1 MVRCLLFIVILTLNR
16 ADVPGG
22 GLRGTP
28 PRKWGTVKNHFPEG
42 YCPRREKVLDLSR
55 AVMTGNRRHARG
67 RRVDGRYRHKADRLR
82 SRTVLLGVT
91 KRVCTCLSDPEFTC
105 LRCFADDMPTVS
117 ETLGPYEWMGRADD
131 LAQLIRWWDEVSKDM
146 DSREA
151 LDTLRRRFL
160 STPFGNSLKTRHAYD
175 HLVEGVRWDYGLEWK
190 ER

>member
-1 MVRCLLFIVILTLNR
+1 MARRLLFIVMLTLNR
-16 ADVPGG
+16 EDVPGG

-42 YCPRREKVLDLSR
+42 YCPRREKV
-55 AVMTGNRRHARG
+55 
-67 RRVDGRYRHKADRLR
+67 
-82 SRTVLLGVT
+82 
-91 KRVCTCLSDPEFTC
+91 